1 MSPSEMPPILGI
13 AEVVFNVRDLPK
25 MKAFYQQVLG
35 FSLVSEGNY
44 EDPPN
49 PNADPTITFLQIQ
62 PTSSPLGQNGH
73 PVLLALIDSARHA
86 AAKAR
91 FQALKTEHSTLNH
104 LAFEIPPESYQAHLN
119 RLTELGLNPVE
130 AEFKNMHAKAMFF
143 RDPEENSIEFI
154 CHHPTST

>member
-1 MSPSEMPPILGI
+1 MIPSEMPPILGI
-13 AEVVFNVRDLPK
+13 AEVVLNVRDLPK

-62 PTSSPLGQNGH
+62 PTSTPLGQNGH

-91 FQALKTEHSTLNH
+91 FKVLKIEHSTLNH
-104 LAFEIPPESYQAHLN
+104 LAFEIPPETYQAHLN
-119 RLTELGLNPVE
+119 RLAELGLNPVE
-130 AEFKNMHAKAMFF
+130 AEFKNMLAKAMFF
-143 RDPEENSIEFI
+143 RDPEDNSIELI
-154 CHHPTST
+154 CHHPAAT